1 MKPYASNS
9 EYLRDLVSW
18 GRLLLSEKEEEAVA
32 AAAAMEEKSAESL
45 RTGMFLPLEY
55 LFVVFKLNRFERHC
69 VRMALLPELDTWFE
83 EHFASLQGDSSK
95 RLLSSGLA
103 IRFYKGKEEDANRY
117 HAYWNE
123 ESTLS
128 RYFFRSARRGDCSD
142 LSLIWK
148 LDQRILNFVLEGRM
162 DNPDLAGFSYLWEPV
177 WPDVGNDAGNLEDK
191 EASRGDKGLL
201 TNKMLRLLQAAQ
213 ETGERRVVFLLT
225 GPAGVGKKQQLKL
238 LCKELGR
245 AILFIDIHKMIQQ
258 GRLSA
263 EVMELLCREGII
275 RQAVLCFA
283 GLDAL
288 LVQETEGE
296 ALAAAWLDKALAV
309 SNLALATAQSDLQ
322 SVSVSFPGCVFTL
335 ALPIPDEAERL
346 RLWREFSAGYNLAP
360 ELRFEE
366 AAAKFVLSPG
376 QIKNALAHAKSL
388 SLVRGSDQID
398 EAVLYESCFRQ
409 IRHGLN
415 NGKARKVPTVFTWD
429 DLILPPASK
438 SLLKTACDQV
448 RYKHTVYNQWG
459 FGAKLPYGRG
469 LSLLFSGSP
478 GTGKTMGAQVVAGE
492 LKLELYKVD
501 LAGVVSKYI
510 GETEKNLEEIFREA
524 AKSQAVLF
532 FDEADVLFNKRTEV
546 KDALDKYSN
555 MEAAFMLQKIEE
567 YEGVCVLATNFLQNF
582 DEAFKRRLK
591 FIVEFPFPNREYRY
605 KLWHSV
611 FPSHTPLSKD
621 LDYDYLARHFELSG
635 SSIKNIAVNA
645 AFIAASGSRQV
656 GMKEILQ
663 ALRQELAKSGKSLS
677 SEELGEYQMFF

>member
-1 MKPYASNS
+1 MRPYASNS
-9 EYLRDLVSW
+9 EYLRDLASW
-18 GRLLLSEKEEEAVA
+18 GRLLLAEKEEEAVA
-32 AAAAMEEKSAESL
+32 AEAAMGEKSAESL
-45 RTGMFLPLEY
+45 RAGIFLPLEY
-55 LFVVFKLNRFERHC
+55 LFLVFKLSRFEQHC

-83 EHFASLQGDSSK
+83 EQFASFHKEPSR

-103 IRFYKGKEEDANRY
+103 IRFYRGKEEDLNGY
-117 HAYWNE
+117 HSYWNKE
-123 ESTLS
+123 NFLC
-128 RYFFRSARRGDCSD
+128 RYFFRSVMGEDCSD
-142 LSLIWK
+142 LNVIWK
-148 LDQRILNFVLEGRM
+148 LDQRILHFVLEGRM
-162 DNPDLAGFSYLWEPV
+162 DNPDLAGFSFTWEPV
-177 WPDVGNDAGNLEDK
+177 WTGAGK
-191 EASRGDKGLL
+191 RGEKSVL
-201 TNKMLRLLQAAQ
+201 TDEMTHLLQAVQQA
-213 ETGERRVVFLLT
+213 GESRMVFFLT
-225 GPAGVGKKQQLKL
+225 GPAGVGKKHQLKL
-238 LCKELGR
+238 LCEELER
-245 AILFIDIHKMIQQ
+245 AILFIDIHKMILQ

-263 EVMELLCREGII
+263 EALDLLCREGVI

-288 LVQETEGE
+288 LEQGTAGE

-309 SNLALATAQSDLQ
+309 SNLVLATAQSDLQ
-322 SVSVSFPGCVFTL
+322 SVSVSFPGCVLTL
-335 ALPIPDEAERL
+335 ALPMPDEAGRL
-346 RLWREFSAGYNLAP
+346 SLWREFSADYNLTP
-360 ELRFEE
+360 EIRLEE
-366 AAAKFVLSPG
+366 TAAKFVLTPG
-376 QIKNALAHAKSL
+376 QIKTTLAHAKSL

-398 EAVLYESCFRQ
+398 ESVLYESCYRQ
-409 IRHGLN
+409 IRHGLTS
-415 NGKARKVPTVFTWD
+415 GKARKVPAIFTWD

-438 SLLKTACDQV
+438 NLLKTACDQV

-567 YEGVCVLATNFLQNF
+567 YEGICVLATNFLQNF

-591 FIVEFPFPNREYRY
+591 FIVEFPFPNQEYRY
-605 KLWHSV
+605 KLWQSV
-611 FPSHTPLSKD
+611 FPPRTPLSGD
-621 LDYDYLARHFELSG
+621 LDFDYLARRFELSG

-645 AFIAASGSRQV
+645 AFMAAAGSRQI

-663 ALRQELAKSGKSLS
+663 ALRHELAKSGKSLS
-677 SEELGEYQMFF
+677 PEELGEYQMFF